1 MRGSGKSKCS
11 GNSCCVIDFNDWRM
25 NMVGECSLL
34 HIGISATAKSLY
46 PSCKS
51 QQQRESEGTDYVVL
65 LHCIPNHIAALTLF
79 STDRL
84 LLCGIG
90 DGLHGYE
97 LLRCI
102 LFGILLHLSLST
114 CISHISFPSS
124 HYCLHLSSSFQSPL
138 CSSFSPVTA
147 ADRSLLLP
155 FQFPLKPSTSVRTTT
170 QSALHLK

>member
-1 MRGSGKSKCS
+1 MILLNMMRRSWMCKCS

-65 LHCIPNHIAALTLF
+65 LHCIPNHIATHTLF
-79 STDRL
+79 SADRL
-84 LLCGIG
+84 LFCGIC

-102 LFGILLHLSLST
+102 PFGIWLHVSRGNCVGCISLFFSLLSFSISFCPILLSL
-114 CISHISFPSS
+114 
-124 HYCLHLSSSFQSPL
+124 LS
-138 CSSFSPVTA
+138 
-147 ADRSLLLP
+147 
-155 FQFPLKPSTSVRTTT
+155 
-170 QSALHLK
+170 

>member
-1 MRGSGKSKCS
+1 MVLLNAMRGSGKSKCS

-65 LHCIPNHIAALTLF
+65 LHCIPNHIAAHYLF
-79 STDRL
+79 SADRL
-84 LLCGIG
+84 LPCGIG

-97 LLRCI
+97 
-102 LFGILLHLSLST
+102 
-114 CISHISFPSS
+114 
-124 HYCLHLSSSFQSPL
+124 
-138 CSSFSPVTA
+138 
-147 ADRSLLLP
+147 
-155 FQFPLKPSTSVRTTT
+155 
-170 QSALHLK
+170 